1 MMRNALA
8 YWVIG
13 RNQGELRG
21 ERLPA
26 PAADDVL
33 VTSLF
38 GAISRGTEALVHRG
52 AVPESQQAIMR
63 APFQEGDFPWPVKYG
78 YSNVGRVEE
87 GPDALRGQKVFSLF
101 PHQDAYVLPADAV
114 LAVPGDVPP
123 ERAVLAANMETAV
136 NALWDGSPALGDRV
150 AVIGGGLVGTLTAYL
165 AAGVSGSRVDL
176 AEPDVEKHAAIDALD
191 LKALHPSE
199 MASDYDVVFHASGN
213 PQGLREALRLAAF
226 EARIVEISWYGDQQV
241 SLPLGEAFHA
251 RRLTIRSS
259 QVGHV
264 APSHRSRWSRKRRL
278 ALALSLLT
286 DPRLDALVTGECAFD
301 DLPKHLPEL
310 LRSAR
315 GTFCERIRYTG

>member
-8 YWVIG
+8 YWVVG
-13 RNQGELRG
+13 RNRGELRG

-26 PAADDVL
+26 PGAGDVL

-38 GAISRGTEALVHRG
+38 GAVSRGTEALVHRG
-52 AVPESQQAIMR
+52 AVPESQHAIMR
-63 APFQEGDFPWPVKYG
+63 APFQEGAFPWPVKYG
-78 YSNVGRVEE
+78 YSSVGQIEE
-87 GPDALRGQKVFSLF
+87 GPDALRGQKVFALF
-101 PHQDAYVLPADAV
+101 PHQNAYVLPADAV
-114 LAVPGDVPP
+114 IAVPGGVPP

-165 AAGVSGSRVDL
+165 AARVSGSRVDL
-176 AEPDVEKHAAIDALD
+176 AEPDARKHAAIDALD

-199 MASDYDVVFHASGN
+199 MAGDYDVVFHASGN
-213 PQGLREALRLAAF
+213 PQGLRDALRLAAF
-226 EARIVEISWYGDQQV
+226 EARIVEMSWYGDRRV

-264 APSHRSRWSRKRRL
+264 AASHRGRWSRKRRL

-286 DPRLDALVTGECAFD
+286 DPRLDALVTGECAFG